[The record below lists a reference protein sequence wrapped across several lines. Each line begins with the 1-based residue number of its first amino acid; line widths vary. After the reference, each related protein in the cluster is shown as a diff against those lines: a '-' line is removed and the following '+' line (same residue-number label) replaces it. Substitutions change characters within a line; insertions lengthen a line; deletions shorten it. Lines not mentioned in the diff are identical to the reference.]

1 VSSSIAETL
10 DPSFRWDDDFFRYLL
25 TLQSP
30 GISMN
35 AITQPTLS
43 LEAAHELLG
52 QARSACARRGF
63 AATIAITD
71 AGGHLRA
78 FERADAAPFLTAEVA
93 MDKSWT
99 AASFGMSTHQWN
111 AYMSEPTVAPLA
123 QHPRLMAV
131 GGGVPI
137 LLDGKLAGGIG
148 VSGGT
153 SAQDH
158 EAAEEAL
165 RALGLLA

>member
-1 VSSSIAETL
+1 MTSQI
-10 DPSFRWDDDFFRYLL
+10 
-25 TLQSP
+25 
-30 GISMN
+30 ISTTT
-35 AITQPTLS
+35 IS
-43 LEAAHELLG
+43 LEAAQALLAE
-52 QARSACARRGF
+52 ARRSCAARGF

-78 FERADAAPFLTAEVA
+78 FERADTAPFLTVGVA
-93 MDKSWT
+93 IDKAWT

-111 AYMSEPTVAPLA
+111 QYMAEPTVAPLA
-123 QHPRLMAV
+123 HHPRLTPV

-137 LLDGKLAGGIG
+137 FHEGHLVGGVG

-153 SAQDH
+153 SVQDH

-165 RALGLLA
+165 RKAGFL

>member
-1 VSSSIAETL
+1 
-10 DPSFRWDDDFFRYLL
+10 
-25 TLQSP
+25 
-30 GISMN
+30 MN
-35 AITQPTLS
+35 TSGQTTRTLS

-52 QARSACARRGF
+52 HARSASAQRGF
-63 AATIAITD
+63 AATIAVTD

-93 MDKSWT
+93 IDKSWT
-99 AASFGMSTHQWN
+99 AASFGMSTDQWN
-111 AYMSEPTVAPLA
+111 HYMSEPTVAPLG

-137 LLDGKLAGGIG
+137 MLDGQLAGGIG
-148 VSGGT
+148 ISGGT

-158 EAAEEAL
+158 EVAEAALQAM
-165 RALGLLA
+165 GLLA

>member
-93 MDKSWT
+93 MDKAWT